1 MKFGVLR
8 CIGHNVADS
17 LADGNG
23 FLIGMY
29 SMDVFAEA
37 KQSRDGFIKVD
48 FLTGTSSGGLPSY
61 SLARAFELYAKA
73 LPSFCEKH
81 GASSTAFRQLSARF
95 FGHGHLRQ
103 FIVTIEDQTGRR
115 ATDHYSGIPGK
126 RIKVLDPLRRVRKKP
141 TTRARITNIQ

>member
-73 LPSFCEKH
+73 LPSFCE
-81 GASSTAFRQLSARF
+81 
-95 FGHGHLRQ
+95 
-103 FIVTIEDQTGRR
+103 D
-115 ATDHYSGIPGK
+115 
-126 RIKVLDPLRRVRKKP
+126 KP
-141 TTRARITNIQ
+141 TGVIELLAICSHLFQLHEKPWIFYIFSGVRPFLQQNLSNDRPTLP